1 MNNTYDMI
9 IIGAGAAGCSAAI
22 YAGRSRMK
30 TLLLDQGDIGG
41 QIRITDDVVN
51 YPGILQTSGAELA
64 ETMRKQ
70 VQNFGAELRTATV
83 QAVDFSGRLKTVT
96 TSAGEFQGVAVLL
109 ATGSVPRTLGFPGED
124 TFRGRGVG
132 YCATCD
138 GEFFTGQD
146 IFVIG
151 GGFAAAEEALFLTR
165 YASHVH
171 VIVREPDFTCP
182 ASIGD
187 KVKANPAITVHFN
200 TELTSLEGDTIPRL
214 ARFINNETG
223 AKWEFEPSGGNSSFG
238 VFVFAGYVPQSSL
251 FKNQIELD
259 SYGYIPTNEEL
270 QTSVPGVFAAG
281 DIRPKELRQLA
292 TAVADGAI
300 AATVAERYVAAKKEE
315 LGLTIQREE
324 AKKPEAS
331 SGGLIDDALAQQVA
345 PFLENFQQTVTIT
358 LHEKPNDSTSQQAKE
373 MLQSLA
379 SLSAKVQLSVLSQ
392 DENTPV
398 EGVEAGMRPAITLQK
413 ANGEACAVR
422 YYGVPSGHEFNSFLL
437 ALYNAAGPG
446 QTLAD
451 DIAARVAKLQ
461 NPHRIQVGMS
471 LSCTLCPDV
480 VQAAQQ
486 ISFSNPLVALD
497 VIDVMKFPE
506 YKNKHNILSVPAI
519 LIDDEPLLF
528 GKKTIE
534 DLLTVLEKADNTH
547 TH

>member
-1 MNNTYDMI
+1 MDNLYDLI

-22 YAGRSRMK
+22 YAGRAKLK
-30 TLLLDQGDIGG
+30 TLLLDQGSVGG
-41 QIRITDDVVN
+41 QIRITNDVVN

-70 VQNFGAELRTATV
+70 VQNFGAQLQTAVV
-83 QAVDFSGRLKTVT
+83 QKVDFSGKLKTVT
-96 TSAGEFQGVAVLL
+96 TPDGEYQAVAVLL
-109 ATGSVPRTLGFPGED
+109 ATGAVPRQLGFPGEE
-124 TFRGRGVG
+124 TFRGHGVG

-171 VIVREPDFTCP
+171 VIVREPEFTCS

-187 KVKANPAITVHFN
+187 KVKAHPNITVYFN
-200 TELTSLEGDTIPRL
+200 TEITALEGDTIPRL
-214 ARFINNETG
+214 ARFTNNETG
-223 AKWEFEPSGGNSSFG
+223 EAWQFTPTGNSSFG

-251 FKNQIELD
+251 FKGQIELD

-270 QTSVPGVFAAG
+270 QTNVPGVFAAG

-292 TAVADGAI
+292 TAVSDGAI
-300 AATVAERYVAAKKEE
+300 AATVAERYIAAKKEE
-315 LGLTIQREE
+315 LGLTIHPQQ
-324 AKKPEAS
+324 ASQPENNG
-331 SGGLIDDALAQQVA
+331 GGLIDESLAQQLT
-345 PFLENFQQTVTIT
+345 PFLAKFQQEVTVV
-358 LHEKPNDSTSQQAKE
+358 LHEKAGDPASQQAKE
-373 MLQSLA
+373 MLTSLA
-379 SLSAKVQLSVLSQ
+379 SLSSKVQLSVLS
-392 DENTPV
+392 DDSPPAAENVLP
-398 EGVEAGMRPAITLQK
+398 GMRPAITLQK

-446 QTLAD
+446 QTLPKE
-451 DIAARVAKLQ
+451 IAARIAKLQ
-461 NPHRIQVGMS
+461 HPHRIQVGMS

-486 ISFSNPLVALD
+486 ISFANPLVALD
-497 VIDVMKFPE
+497 SIDVMKFPD
-506 YKNKHNILSVPAI
+506 YKNQHNILSVPAI

-528 GKKTIE
+528 GKKSIE
-534 DLLTVLEKADNTH
+534 ELLTVLEKLDNTH